1 VLAFPLMPTP
11 AELAALYASQPD
23 AELLRLNETRDDLT
37 DAAQE
42 ALAQVLRERGL
53 QAPSLPVPFQP
64 VPDSLPGNPLATP
77 VDPDQLDQQIKE
89 GEACLYVFDD
99 AFQANAAIRVMNEA
113 GIPHRMADWNK
124 LRGEA
129 SASRYGFLLAMIVD
143 RMELPRAAA
152 LLEEKLKLAVPVA
165 DGADQTAE
173 PLNDLVVLAFYDHE
187 EIAYALRAAGALANG
202 GITFLWRDGRD
213 SPEGLP
219 NPDTI
224 ALEVR
229 SSSLEQAQNLLD
241 QAPS

>member
-1 VLAFPLMPTP
+1 MPTS
-11 AELAALYASQPD
+11 AELATIYATQTE
-23 AELLRLNETRDDLT
+23 AELLRLYETRDDLT

-42 ALAQVLRERGL
+42 ALSQVMRERHL
-53 QAPSLPVPFQP
+53 TPPSLSVPFQP

-77 VDPDQLDQQIKE
+77 VTPDQLDQQLNE

-99 AFQANAAIRVMNEA
+99 AFQANAAIRLMNEA

-124 LRGEA
+124 LRGET

-143 RMELPRAAA
+143 RMELPRASAV
-152 LLEEKLKLAVPVA
+152 LEEKLKLAIPA
-165 DGADQTAE
+165 AAGAEQAAE
-173 PLNDLVVLAFYDHE
+173 PLSDLVVLAFYDHE
-187 EIAYALRAAGALANG
+187 EITYALRAAEALANG
-202 GITFLWRDGRD
+202 GITYLWRDGRD

-229 SSSLEQAQNLLD
+229 SASLEQAQNLLD